1 MKNDNPIPT
10 KTILSIGL
18 LLGGLLIGKKI
29 LEKIG
34 VLKTAAEEKA
44 QRDVDQAVSGSETQL
59 DPSGNIPKNPNP
71 GLALNVRYW
80 LVIVTNLIKQ
90 KKIPDQKTWS
100 KETYNKYFNPYG
112 TISTVSYVT
121 VLTSLAKQIFDA
133 KGIFNDDEDK
143 IYGAFQACKNQA
155 QISIMSGFF
164 LNNYKRDLWTYLQSF
179 LDTEQQAK
187 IYNIIKGKP
196 LL

>member
-1 MKNDNPIPT
+1 MKNENPIPT
-10 KTILSIGL
+10 KAIFNVAL
-18 LLGGLLIGKKI
+18 LIGGLLIGKKV

-34 VLKTAAEEKA
+34 VLKTAAEQKA
-44 QRDVDQAVSGSETQL
+44 EQDADQAVSGSETQL
-59 DPSGNIPKNPNP
+59 DPAAGIPKNPNP

-90 KKIPDQKTWS
+90 KKLPELKTWS
-100 KETYNKYFNPYG
+100 PQTYNKYFNPYG
-112 TISTVSYVT
+112 STSSVSYVT
-121 VLTSLAKQIFDA
+121 VLTNLAKQIYDS
-133 KGIFNDDEDK
+133 KGLFNDDEEK

-164 LNNYKRDLWTYLQSF
+164 LNNYKRDLWSYLQSF
-179 LDTEQQAK
+179 LDIEQQAK